1 MDRNDE
7 NDGQPARLPQQRS
20 SVPSFLFLIF
30 MLFILTNHTGDE
42 FLARNHYQDAL
53 QSLNYQLSNFTA
65 WLNGTESN
73 FTMPDRNAAA
83 TPLVGSF
90 MSFGSRLNPQWA
102 SYFSNVTGFVHGEI
116 DFFNITLPSLG
127 SANYPWRTQA
137 ETFMGDSNMTELV
150 SHFGSWNWTGSDKI
164 SWSIMDR
171 APISVKGV
179 NEKIAMVHGRIDV
192 RHPATSD
199 DMKLDFEG
207 VHFLANGSIYGF
219 AEPTGRHI
227 DIRYIPA
234 FVPEAFQNDTARTIE
249 PELMSRVN
257 KVKDMIDAGVID
269 QDSTNGESRGG
280 CGFSVYAQIAPSEIP
295 VKDMEDLEDELQKPT
310 GRWTVKRP
318 PLKLNGVLLSREC
331 GILYN
336 LHDAEG
342 LRSQLFFRKVA
353 TYAGISAFVYLVQ
366 LLLLSRQVDRSRT
379 PAGLS
384 RVSLWT
390 FLTQSI
396 VDSVSFA
403 GHITFAIIANG
414 RPSLSLVAPA
424 FVACV
429 LFAFESQHAI
439 LINQVQAPEDAVVP
453 PPPRPVQQEPSL
465 PSQDVPTSTT
475 VPPQSTGPTFL
486 SLLFRHIRS
495 DPQARI
501 WLGMFFF
508 LTFIVRVIVTPS
520 LALVF
525 VASMYSLFWLPQI
538 VRSVKKGRSSALT
551 AEYLIGTS
559 FCRLFHALYFL
570 TCPKNV
576 LDVEPRRW
584 MWYLAIFIFLQVA
597 VILLQQRFGPAFF
610 LPKRFARAQVHDYHP
625 ALPLSAADPEA
636 PDESLGDCAICMEA
650 IHTEDEKQLEHVTGG
665 LLRNVGARRSYSLAP
680 CQHLF
685 HTECLEKWLAIKNIC
700 PHCRR
705 PLPPL

>member
-7 NDGQPARLPQQRS
+7 NDGQPARIPQQRS

-73 FTMPDRNAAA
+73 FTMPDRNTAAA
-83 TPLVGSF
+83 PLVGSF

-102 SYFSNVTGFVHGEI
+102 SYFSNVTGFAHGEI
-116 DFFNITLPSLG
+116 DFFNITPPSLG
-127 SANYPWRTQA
+127 STTYPWRTHA
-137 ETFMGDSNMTELV
+137 ETFMGDTNMTDLV
-150 SHFGSWNWTGSDKI
+150 GHFGSWNWTGSDKI

-179 NEKIAMVHGRIDV
+179 TEKIAMVHGRIDV
-192 RHPATSD
+192 RNPATSD

-219 AEPTGRHI
+219 AEPAGRHI

-234 FVPEAFQNDTARTIE
+234 FVPEDFQNDTARTLE

-269 QDSTNGESRGG
+269 QDATNGESQEG
-280 CGFSVYAQIAPSEIP
+280 CSFSVYAQIAPSEIP
-295 VKDMEDLEDELQKPT
+295 IEDMEDLEDELQKPT

-336 LHDAEG
+336 FHDAEG

-353 TYAGISAFVYLVQ
+353 TYAGISAFVYLLQ

-439 LINQVQAPEDAVVP
+439 LINQVQAPEDAVAP
-453 PPPRPVQQEPSL
+453 PPPRPVQHEPSL
-465 PSQDVPTSTT
+465 PSQAVPISTT
-475 VPPQSTGPTFL
+475 APPRSTGPTF
-486 SLLFRHIRS
+486 SRLLFRHIRS

-559 FCRLFHALYFL
+559 LCRLFHALYFL
-570 TCPKNV
+570 ACPKNV
-576 LDVEPRRW
+576 LDIEPRRW
-584 MWYLAIFIFLQVA
+584 MWYLAMFIFLQVA
-597 VILLQQRFGPAFF
+597 VILLQQHFGPAFF

-650 IHTEDEKQLEHVTGG
+650 IHTEDDKQLEHVTGG

>member
-1 MDRNDE
+1 
-7 NDGQPARLPQQRS
+7 
-20 SVPSFLFLIF
+20 
-30 MLFILTNHTGDE
+30 
-42 FLARNHYQDAL
+42 
-53 QSLNYQLSNFTA
+53 
-65 WLNGTESN
+65 
-73 FTMPDRNAAA
+73 
-83 TPLVGSF
+83 
-90 MSFGSRLNPQWA
+90 
-102 SYFSNVTGFVHGEI
+102 
-116 DFFNITLPSLG
+116 
-127 SANYPWRTQA
+127 
-137 ETFMGDSNMTELV
+137 
-150 SHFGSWNWTGSDKI
+150 
-164 SWSIMDR
+164 
-171 APISVKGV
+171 
-179 NEKIAMVHGRIDV
+179 MVHGRIDV

-249 PELMSRVN
+249 PELMSRIN

-269 QDSTNGESRGG
+269 QDSTNGELQGG

-295 VKDMEDLEDELQKPT
+295 AKDMEDLEDELQKPT

-390 FLTQSI
+390 FLAQSI

-439 LINQVQAPEDAVVP
+439 LINQVQAPEDAVAP

-465 PSQDVPTSTT
+465 PSQVVPTPTT
-475 VPPQSTGPTFL
+475 APRSTGPTFS

-538 VRSVKKGRSSALT
+538 IRSVKKGRSSALT

-559 FCRLFHALYFL
+559 LCRLFHALYFL
-570 TCPKNV
+570 ACPKNV
-576 LDVEPRRW
+576 LDVEPRGW
-584 MWYLAIFIFLQVA
+584 IWYLVIFIFLQVA
-597 VILLQQRFGPAFF
+597 VVLLQQRFGPAFF

>member
-1 MDRNDE
+1 
-7 NDGQPARLPQQRS
+7 
-20 SVPSFLFLIF
+20 

-73 FTMPDRNAAA
+73 FTMPDRKATA

-90 MSFGSRLNPQWA
+90 MSLGSRLNPQWT
-102 SYFSNVTGFVHGEI
+102 SYFPNVTGFAHGEI
-116 DFFNITLPSLG
+116 DFFNITTPSLA
-127 SANYPWRTQA
+127 STSFPWRAHA
-137 ETFMGDSNMTELV
+137 ETFMGDTNMTELV

-171 APISVKGV
+171 APVSVKGV
-179 NEKIAMVHGRIDV
+179 TEKIAVVHGRIDV
-192 RHPATSD
+192 RHPASSD

-234 FVPEAFQNDTARTIE
+234 IVPEAFQNDTARTIE
-249 PELMSRVN
+249 PELISRVN
-257 KVKDMIDAGVID
+257 KVKELINAGVID
-269 QDSTNGESRGG
+269 QELTNGESQGG
-280 CGFSVYAQIAPSEIP
+280 CGFSVYAQIAPSEIS

-318 PLKLNGVLLSREC
+318 PLKLNGMLLSREC
-331 GILYN
+331 GILYK
-336 LHDAEG
+336 LHDTEG
-342 LRSQLFFRKVA
+342 LRSQSFFRKVA
-353 TYAGISAFVYLVQ
+353 TYAGISAIVYLLQ
-366 LLLLSRQVDRSRT
+366 LLLLSRQVDQSRT

-403 GHITFAIIANG
+403 GHITFAIIASG

-439 LINQVQAPEDAVVP
+439 LINQVQAPEDAVAT

-465 PSQDVPTSTT
+465 PSPA
-475 VPPQSTGPTFL
+475 VPPPTTAPPRSTGPTFS
-486 SLLFRHIRS
+486 SLLLRHIRS

-520 LALVF
+520 LALIF
-525 VASMYSLFWLPQI
+525 VATMYSLFWLPQI

-559 FCRLFHALYFL
+559 LCRLFHALYFL

-576 LDVEPRRW
+576 LDIEPRRW
-584 MWYLAIFIFLQVA
+584 MWYLAMFMFLQVA
-597 VILLQQRFGPAFF
+597 VILLQQRLGPAFF
-610 LPKRFARAQVHDYHP
+610 LPKRFAHAQVYDYHP
-625 ALPLSAADPEA
+625 ALPLSIADPEA

-650 IHTEDEKQLEHVTGG
+650 IHTDDEKQLEQVTGA
-665 LLRNVGARRSYSLAP
+665 LLRKVGARRSYSLAP

>member
-7 NDGQPARLPQQRS
+7 NDGQPARIQQQRS

-73 FTMPDRNAAA
+73 FTMPDRKAAT

-90 MSFGSRLNPQWA
+90 MSFGSHLNPQWA
-102 SYFSNVTGFVHGEI
+102 SYFPNVTGFAHGEI
-116 DFFNITLPSLG
+116 DFFNITTPSLA
-127 SANYPWRTQA
+127 STAFPWRAHA
-137 ETFMGDSNMTELV
+137 ETFMGDTNMTELV
-150 SHFGSWNWTGSDKI
+150 SHVGSWNWTGSDKI

-171 APISVKGV
+171 TPVGVKGV
-179 NEKIAMVHGRIDV
+179 TEKIAIVHGRIDV
-192 RHPATSD
+192 RHPTSSD

-207 VHFLANGSIYGF
+207 VHFLANGTIYGF

-234 FVPEAFQNDTARTIE
+234 IVPEAFQNDTARTIE
-249 PELMSRVN
+249 PELISRVN
-257 KVKDMIDAGVID
+257 KVKDLIDAGVID
-269 QDSTNGESRGG
+269 QESTNGESQGG
-280 CGFSVYAQIAPSEIP
+280 CGFSVYAQIAPSEIS

-331 GILYN
+331 GILYK
-336 LHDAEG
+336 LHDTEG
-342 LRSQLFFRKVA
+342 LSLLIRVFCSD
-353 TYAGISAFVYLVQ
+353 AGISAFVYLAQ

-403 GHITFAIIANG
+403 GHITFAIIASG

-439 LINQVQAPEDAVVP
+439 LINQVQAPEDAVAP
-453 PPPRPVQQEPSL
+453 SPPRPVQQEPSV
-465 PSQDVPTSTT
+465 PSQVVPT
-475 VPPQSTGPTFL
+475 PPTAPPRSTGPTFF
-486 SLLFRHIRS
+486 SLLLRHIRS

-525 VASMYSLFWLPQI
+525 VATMYSLFWLPQI

-559 FCRLFHALYFL
+559 LCRLFHALYFL

-576 LDVEPRRW
+576 LDIEPRRW
-584 MWYLAIFIFLQVA
+584 MWYLAMFIFLQVA
-597 VILLQQRFGPAFF
+597 VILLQQRLGPAFF
-610 LPKRFARAQVHDYHP
+610 LPKRFAHAQVYDYHP

-650 IHTEDEKQLEHVTGG
+650 IHTDDEKQLEQVTGG
-665 LLRNVGARRSYSLAP
+665 RSYSLAP

>member
-1 MDRNDE
+1 
-7 NDGQPARLPQQRS
+7 
-20 SVPSFLFLIF
+20 
-30 MLFILTNHTGDE
+30 
-42 FLARNHYQDAL
+42 
-53 QSLNYQLSNFTA
+53 
-65 WLNGTESN
+65 
-73 FTMPDRNAAA
+73 
-83 TPLVGSF
+83 
-90 MSFGSRLNPQWA
+90 
-102 SYFSNVTGFVHGEI
+102 
-116 DFFNITLPSLG
+116 
-127 SANYPWRTQA
+127 
-137 ETFMGDSNMTELV
+137 
-150 SHFGSWNWTGSDKI
+150 
-164 SWSIMDR
+164 MDR
-171 APISVKGV
+171 APINVKGV
-179 NEKIAMVHGRIDV
+179 TEKIAMVHGRIDV

-249 PELMSRVN
+249 PELMSRIN

-269 QDSTNGESRGG
+269 QDSTNGELQGG

-295 VKDMEDLEDELQKPT
+295 AKDMEDLEDELQKPT

-390 FLTQSI
+390 FLAQSI

-439 LINQVQAPEDAVVP
+439 LINQVQAPEDAVAP

-465 PSQDVPTSTT
+465 PSQVVPTPTT
-475 VPPQSTGPTFL
+475 APRSTGPTFS

-538 VRSVKKGRSSALT
+538 IRSVKKGRSSALT

-559 FCRLFHALYFL
+559 LCRLFHALYFL
-570 TCPKNV
+570 ACPKNV
-576 LDVEPRRW
+576 LDVEPRGW
-584 MWYLAIFIFLQVA
+584 IWYLVIFIFLQVA
-597 VILLQQRFGPAFF
+597 VVLLQQRFGPAFF

-685 HTECLEKWLAIKNIC
+685 HTECLEKWLAIKNLS
-700 PHCRR
+700 
-705 PLPPL
+705 PLSQAPSTTLTDLISIMNTISILHTSHFSASQHIADLTNVASDYDIVSSLCH

>member
-7 NDGQPARLPQQRS
+7 NDGQPARIQQQRS

-30 MLFILTNHTGDE
+30 MLYILTNHSGDE
-42 FLARNHYQDAL
+42 FLARNHSQDSL

-65 WLNGTESN
+65 WLNGTETN
-73 FTMPDRNAAA
+73 FTMPDRKAA
-83 TPLVGSF
+83 TPLVESF
-90 MSFGSRLNPQWA
+90 MSFGSRLNPQWT
-102 SYFSNVTGFVHGEI
+102 SYFPNVTGFAHGEM
-116 DFFNITLPSLG
+116 DFFNITHPSLA
-127 SANYPWRTQA
+127 STSFPWRTHA
-137 ETFMGDSNMTELV
+137 DTFMGDTNPAELV
-150 SHFGSWNWTGSDKI
+150 AHLGSWNWTGSDKV

-171 APISVKGV
+171 APVSMKGV
-179 NEKIAMVHGRIDV
+179 TEKIAMVHGRIDI
-192 RHPATSD
+192 RHPASSE

-207 VHFLANGSIYGF
+207 VHFLANGSIFGF
-219 AEPTGRHI
+219 AEPSGQHI

-234 FVPEAFQNDTARTIE
+234 IVPEAFQNDTARAIE
-249 PELMSRVN
+249 PELISRVN
-257 KVKDMIDAGVID
+257 KVRDMIDAGIIE
-269 QDSTNGESRGG
+269 QESTGGESQGG
-280 CGFSVYAQIAPSEIP
+280 CGFSVYAQIVPSEISMH
-295 VKDMEDLEDELQKPT
+295 DMEDLEAELQTPT
-310 GRWTVKRP
+310 GRRTVNRP
-318 PLKLNGVLLSREC
+318 PLKLNGVLLSKEC
-331 GILYN
+331 GILYR

-342 LRSQLFFRKVA
+342 LRSQSFFRKVA
-353 TYAGISAFVYLVQ
+353 TYAGISACVYLAQ

-403 GHITFAIIANG
+403 GHITFAILANG

-439 LINQVQAPEDAVVP
+439 LINQVQAPEDAVAP
-453 PPPRPVQQEPSL
+453 SPPRTVQQEPSP
-465 PSQDVPTSTT
+465 PSQTAHPPPPTA
-475 VPPQSTGPTFL
+475 PPRPTGPTFL
-486 SLLFRHIRS
+486 TLLFQHIRS

-551 AEYLIGTS
+551 AEYMIGTS
-559 FCRLFHALYFL
+559 LCRLFHALYFL

-584 MWYLAIFIFLQVA
+584 MWYLAVFIFLQVA
-597 VILLQQRFGPAFF
+597 VVLLQQRLGPAFF
-610 LPKRFARAQVHDYHP
+610 LPKRFARVQVYDYHP
-625 ALPLSAADPEA
+625 LLPLSVADPEA

-650 IHTEDEKQLEHVTGG
+650 IHTDDEKQLQQVTGG
-665 LLRNVGARRSYSLAP
+665 LLRNVGTRRSYSLAP